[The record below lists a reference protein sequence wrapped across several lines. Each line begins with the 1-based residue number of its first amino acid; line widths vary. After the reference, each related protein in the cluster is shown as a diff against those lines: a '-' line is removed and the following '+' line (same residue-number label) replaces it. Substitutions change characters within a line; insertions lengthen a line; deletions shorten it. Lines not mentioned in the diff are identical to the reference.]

1 MPDLCSVLIVIAS
14 ISLQFPRSVG
24 GVDTA
29 VIKDRNISEPLQYLS
44 VGTDAEVDNE
54 ATRDTL
60 QLSANDGVNARR
72 AEKDVIASNLV
83 KSSTNDGVKERQVA
97 KDTSSSV
104 SLLEAN
110 GGNVKDTYITKDT
123 TGTKPLQSSTGEG
136 VKDVVASNEALA
148 PEPIGIVIYILY
160 LD

>member
-29 VIKDRNISEPLQYLS
+29 VMKDQNISEPLQY
-44 VGTDAEVDNE
+44 AEVNNE

-60 QLSANDGVNARR
+60 QLSANDGVNDRR
-72 AEKDVIASNLV
+72 EEKDVIASNPV
-83 KSSTNDGVKERQVA
+83 KSSTNDGVKDGQVA

-104 SLLEAN
+104 SLFEAN
-110 GGNVKDTYITKDT
+110 VDNVKDTYITKDT
-123 TGTKPLQSSTGEG
+123 NGTKPLQSSSGEG
-136 VKDVVASNEALA
+136 VKDVVASNKSLA
-148 PEPIGIVIYILY
+148 PEPIGIVIYL
-160 LD
+160 